1 MDDPSITVRFP
12 VIGKDKTYF
21 LVWTTTPWTL
31 PANLALAVGASIDY
45 VFVEHGG
52 ETLILAT
59 QLVDKVL
66 GEGPHTIVRQVKG
79 EDLMGLRYQR
89 LFDELPAKGDICR
102 VLTAD
107 FVSTDD
113 GTGIVHTAPAYGV
126 DDLALGQAHGL
137 PVVHGIGLDGC
148 FKDEVTP
155 VQGQF
160 FKDADPTIIEILR
173 ERGLLFRSETHRHNY
188 PFGWRTGDPLIYYA
202 KNAWYIR
209 TTAVRERMVELLSL
223 IHI

>member
-1 MDDPSITVRFP
+1 MDLTGQPGSSGRR
-12 VIGKDKTYF
+12 K
-21 LVWTTTPWTL
+21 
-31 PANLALAVGASIDY
+31 IDY

-59 QLVDKVL
+59 QLFDKVL

-89 LFDELPAKGDICR
+89 LFDELPAEGDICR

-126 DDLALGQAHGL
+126 DDLALGQAQGFT
-137 PVVHGIGLDGC
+137 VVHGIGLDGC

-160 FKDADPTIIEILR
+160 FKERTPPSSRYCASVACSFDPRLTAIIILSA
-173 ERGLLFRSETHRHNY
+173 GAPVTH
-188 PFGWRTGDPLIYYA
+188 
-202 KNAWYIR
+202 
-209 TTAVRERMVELLSL
+209 
-223 IHI
+223 